1 MKKQKSE
8 ILKAKKA
15 LILKACWCED
25 GRSEVRRNAGGLGK
39 LRGAPVLM
47 VSKAASHAYSHGDL
61 GPAVTRMSLVLL
73 GRNTNLQAP

>member
-8 ILKAKKA
+8 TLKAKKN
-15 LILKACWCED
+15 LTVDCWCED

-47 VSKAASHAYSHGDL
+47 VSKAASHAYIQRDL

-73 GRNTNLQAP
+73 ERNTSLQAP